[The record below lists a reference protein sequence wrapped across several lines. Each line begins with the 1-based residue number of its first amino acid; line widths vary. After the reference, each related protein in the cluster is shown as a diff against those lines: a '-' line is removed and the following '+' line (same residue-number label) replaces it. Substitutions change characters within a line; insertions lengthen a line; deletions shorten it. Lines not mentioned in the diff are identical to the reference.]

1 MILLLTLGCTGD
13 GTGSIEAAAPG
24 DIVTVVET
32 SSGRVLLADSVSGS
46 YEGEICLYELVPEAC
61 PADPIE
67 EDDLCQIFSADHLLE
82 DGESTWL
89 ISYVMPDTSVNYT
102 PSHLARIRP
111 THPPELIWQVTGLSF
126 AAHHPEQYGGACLG
140 EEAAA
145 LPSCN
150 LNATHTVVE
159 DGDRLVVA
167 DTNNSRVLWLEKPAA
182 GTSGPAEVL
191 DIIDANH
198 PQWQDWRSINN
209 VQVLYEGERT
219 LLLTTFKSARPEEVL
234 TDTGAIVLW
243 DVTDTANPERLW
255 VYPEDDGFV
264 AAVHHGQVQQTA
276 SGEQW
281 LIYSHSLGASKD
293 LNNGVFGS
301 VGMARYNGTQPPEY
315 LADGILGVID
325 KSLGFVREVEIPPP
339 YDWLLITDSGCENP
353 QADCSLEGRVVSA
366 ALPELTPEGQSG
378 AFGDQRFITLQSL
391 PDAFQHEMVFPYESD
406 ILARDAV
413 DDAVAAGLGACE

>member
-1 MILLLTLGCTGD
+1 MGCTD
-13 GTGSIEAAAPG
+13 DAVDSTAPVEQG
-24 DIVTVVET
+24 DIVAVVET
-32 SSGRVLLADSVSGS
+32 SSGRVLLADSVSGA
-46 YEGEICLYELVPEAC
+46 YEGEICLYELTPEAC
-61 PADPIE
+61 PPDPVA
-67 EDDLCQIFSADHLLE
+67 EDDLCQIFSTEHILE

-89 ISYVMPDTSVNYT
+89 ISYVMSDTSVNYT
-102 PSHLARIRP
+102 PGHLARIRP
-111 THPPELIWQVTGLSF
+111 THPPEIIWQVTGLSF
-126 AAHHPEQYGGACLG
+126 AAHHPEQYGGACLSDEG
-140 EEAAA
+140 AS

-167 DTNNSRVLWLEKPAA
+167 DTNNSRVLWLEKPAV

-198 PQWQDWRSINN
+198 PQWEDWRSINN
-209 VQVLYEGERT
+209 VQVLREGDRT
-219 LLLTTFKSARPEEVL
+219 LLLTTFKSAKPAEVL

-255 VYPEDDGFV
+255 VYPDGEGFV

-281 LIYSHSLGASKD
+281 LIYSHSLGASQD
-293 LNNGVFGS
+293 LDNGVFGS
-301 VGMARYNGTQPPEY
+301 VGMARYNGIEPPEY
-315 LADGILGVID
+315 LADGVLGVID

-353 QADCSLEGRVVSA
+353 QADCTLEGRVVSA
-366 ALPELTPEGQSG
+366 ALPQLTPGGASG
-378 AFGDQRFITLQSL
+378 AFGDQTFVTLESL
-391 PDAFQHEMVFPYESD
+391 PEAFQHEMVFPYEADMLS
-406 ILARDAV
+406 RDSV
-413 DDAVAAGLGACE
+413 DATVAAGLGACE